1 MIIPYQGKLPVI
13 GENVYIAE
21 GAKIIGNVSIGEYSS
36 IWFNCILRGD
46 IASITIGNRTNIQDL
61 SVIHVNS
68 GIPTLIEDDVSVG
81 HSCILHG
88 CKICKGSLIGM
99 GSILL
104 NESVIGENS
113 MVGAGSL
120 IPERKVFP
128 PNSLILGSPA
138 KVIRELTSEEIE
150 SIKITTEHYTQRNL
164 EYRG

>member
-150 SIKITTEHYTQRNL
+150 SIKITTEHYIQRNL